1 MRRAFDVDALAS
13 AGLEGNA
20 ATMAKRASAAK
31 LCDAYAALVAA
42 AESGARK
49 TETNPNPNPNPNE
62 EDAARG
68 GPNPNEEDAARLVP
82 PPPAPNDVPSDSA
95 WGLYWRAL
103 ACGIGGGAATTAP
116 PRAARERGDADDGF
130 SDAVSIV
137 AREHLRR
144 ADHVAASASAAA
156 AMALL
161 ASLHRHASSAA
172 SSSAWENARLT
183 RKLAD
188 QLDDAVAVASGALPA
203 WTVHL
208 VRGAGFLFPLETRL
222 RLFRSTAFGTSRS
235 VTWVQERAGAGGG
248 VGGGDGAAGAGG
260 GVGGGDGAAGGA
272 GALFG
277 RGGARRLGTLR
288 RDRVTVRRDAV
299 VEDAEILMR
308 HHARHKSVL
317 EVLFRGE
324 EGFGGAVTKEFYNKV
339 ADALQTR
346 AENAANQMWIPDE
359 DGTDGPTHL
368 WHTRGLF
375 PHPHA
380 SGSPAAAAARRRF
393 AFVGRLFGKAL
404 LDGHILPL
412 PLHPA
417 FIRAAVLGETL
428 DENDLPHV
436 YDRRCAGGA
445 ALTWTLDFVR
455 NARRRR
461 DSRREGVADENA
473 EPGKR
478 VRVCA
483 STERDDGVDT
493 HVERLSY
500 LSYAC
505 PITGHPL
512 REKGAEEGAE
522 EGADEVRLDNVDAYL
537 RDVARYCLADG
548 VAAQTEG
555 FRDGVSEVFPV
566 GALAAFDAEEIAEIA
581 CGRDAVEWTAEELR
595 RCVVPGFQYAADS
608 APYRWLLETLEELP
622 DAHRRAFL
630 EFVAVCPRLPPGGL
644 AALPRGPIRV
654 NRMDPA
660 EKLPEG
666 RTCSQELRLPAYASK
681 EELRAKLVTALQW
694 KNYYGL
700 Q

>member
-1 MRRAFDVDALAS
+1 M
-13 AGLEGNA
+13 
-20 ATMAKRASAAK
+20 
-31 LCDAYAALVAA
+31 
-42 AESGARK
+42 
-49 TETNPNPNPNPNE
+49 
-62 EDAARG
+62 
-68 GPNPNEEDAARLVP
+68 
-82 PPPAPNDVPSDSA
+82 
-95 WGLYWRAL
+95 
-103 ACGIGGGAATTAP
+103 
-116 PRAARERGDADDGF
+116 
-130 SDAVSIV
+130 
-137 AREHLRR
+137 
-144 ADHVAASASAAA
+144 
-156 AMALL
+156 
-161 ASLHRHASSAA
+161 
-172 SSSAWENARLT
+172 
-183 RKLAD
+183 
-188 QLDDAVAVASGALPA
+188 
-203 WTVHL
+203 
-208 VRGAGFLFPLETRL
+208 
-222 RLFRSTAFGTSRS
+222 
-235 VTWVQERAGAGGG
+235 TWVQERAGAGGG

-272 GALFG
+272 GVLFG

-359 DGTDGPTHL
+359 DGADGPTHL

-380 SGSPAAAAARRRF
+380 SGSPAAAAARRPIRVRR
-393 AFVGRLFGKAL
+393 ATLRKGAPRRTHPSLAAARVHPRRGVGGDTRRERLA
-404 LDGHILPL
+404 
-412 PLHPA
+412 
-417 FIRAAVLGETL
+417 
-428 DENDLPHV
+428 HV

-461 DSRREGVADENA
+461 DSRREAS
-473 EPGKR
+473 PTKTPSRGKR
-478 VRVCA
+478 ARACA

-512 REKGAEEGAE
+512 REKGADEGAE

-566 GALAAFDAEEIAEIA
+566 GALAAFDAE
-581 CGRDAVEWTAEELR
+581 RLR
-595 RCVVPGFQYAADS
+595 RLRADATPWNGPRRNCDGAWCPGFS
-608 APYRWLLETLEELP
+608 TRRIRRRTGGCSRRW
-622 DAHRRAFL
+622 RN
-630 EFVAVCPRLPPGGL
+630 CPT
-644 AALPRGPIRV
+644 
-654 NRMDPA
+654 
-660 EKLPEG
+660 
-666 RTCSQELRLPAYASK
+666 RTDERFWNSWQCA
-681 EELRAKLVTALQW
+681 
-694 KNYYGL
+694 
-700 Q
+700 